1 MPNAFA
7 SLMLVLWPV
16 ISVWLFVRL
25 SPGRALIASLVAAYL
40 ILPPPPAGFDFPLM
54 PPLTKETI
62 PSLVALLACLVLH
75 RGRVRFLPDHPVAKA
90 LVVIF
95 IASPLATVLT
105 NMDPVYFDRNA
116 LPALRFREA
125 IALMV
130 NQALLITPLLL
141 ARNFLRSD
149 SDLKDLLWAVFL
161 GAMIYS
167 LPMLLEVR
175 LSPQLNIWVYGYF
188 QHSFEQMIR
197 DGGFRPIVFLY
208 HGLWAAFLAMS
219 GLLAAVTIARS
230 EPTRRAVAWW
240 VCAIYLM
247 GVLVLC
253 KSMASILYGFAFA
266 PAIAFL
272 TTRMQMHLALAL
284 VLLVLAY
291 PVLKAGDAVPED
303 RILELAEG
311 VDAERAN
318 SLRFRLDNENVLMDR
333 AMERPFFGW
342 GSWGRNHIYDASGT
356 ILTTTD
362 GRWIITMGVYG
373 WVGFLAEFGLLTL
386 PILLLWRRT
395 TGVVSGA
402 IPPWLGGLALIHVI
416 NVIDLLPNA
425 TITPMTWLIA
435 GALLGYGEQVQLA
448 RKPGPAPLR
457 TILGGR

>member
-1 MPNAFA
+1 
-7 SLMLVLWPV
+7 
-16 ISVWLFVRL
+16 
-25 SPGRALIASLVAAYL
+25 
-40 ILPPPPAGFDFPLM
+40 
-54 PPLTKETI
+54 
-62 PSLVALLACLVLH
+62 
-75 RGRVRFLPDHPVAKA
+75 
-90 LVVIF
+90 
-95 IASPLATVLT
+95 
-105 NMDPVYFDRNA
+105 MDPVYFDRYA

-318 SLRFRLDNENVLMDR
+318 SLRFRPV
-333 AMERPFFGW
+333 
-342 GSWGRNHIYDASGT
+342 SYTH
-356 ILTTTD
+356 
-362 GRWIITMGVYG
+362 
-373 WVGFLAEFGLLTL
+373 LTL
-386 PILLLWRRT
+386 PTNRE
-395 TGVVSGA
+395 V
-402 IPPWLGGLALIHVI
+402 
-416 NVIDLLPNA
+416 
-425 TITPMTWLIA
+425 
-435 GALLGYGEQVQLA
+435 
-448 RKPGPAPLR
+448 
-457 TILGGR
+457 

>member
-1 MPNAFA
+1 
-7 SLMLVLWPV
+7 
-16 ISVWLFVRL
+16 
-25 SPGRALIASLVAAYL
+25 
-40 ILPPPPAGFDFPLM
+40 
-54 PPLTKETI
+54 
-62 PSLVALLACLVLH
+62 
-75 RGRVRFLPDHPVAKA
+75 
-90 LVVIF
+90 
-95 IASPLATVLT
+95 
-105 NMDPVYFDRNA
+105 
-116 LPALRFREA
+116 
-125 IALMV
+125 
-130 NQALLITPLLL
+130 
-141 ARNFLRSD
+141 
-149 SDLKDLLWAVFL
+149 
-161 GAMIYS
+161 
-167 LPMLLEVR
+167 
-175 LSPQLNIWVYGYF
+175 
-188 QHSFEQMIR
+188 MIR

-230 EPTRRAVAWW
+230 EPTRRSVAWW

-362 GRWIITMGVYG
+362 GRWIIVMGKYG
-373 WVGFLAEFGLLTL
+373 WLGFLAEFGLLVL
-386 PILLLWRRT
+386 PIFLLWRE
-395 TGVVSGA
+395 
-402 IPPWLGGLALIHVI
+402 
-416 NVIDLLPNA
+416 
-425 TITPMTWLIA
+425 M
-435 GALLGYGEQVQLA
+435 LA
-448 RKPGPAPLR
+448 RKPDEISPFVGPLTLMLAANAAELVPNATLTPLTWLLSGALMGYAETLRRERLRLREDAPK
-457 TILGGR
+457 GRNSRFALKWRPVME

>member
-1 MPNAFA
+1 MIIQSIGIVGAGQMGNGIAHVCA
-7 SLMLVLWPV
+7 LAGYDVVMTDISQESLDAAM
-16 ISVWLFVRL
+16 
-25 SPGRALIASLVAAYL
+25 ALIGRNLDRQVSREKVSQADRDAAL
-40 ILPPPPAGFDFPLM
+40 DRITTT
-54 PPLTKETI
+54 LTLTD
-62 PSLVALLACLVLH
+62 L
-75 RGRVRFLPDHPVAKA
+75 GRCD
-90 LVVIF
+90 
-95 IASPLATVLT
+95 
-105 NMDPVYFDRNA
+105 
-116 LPALRFREA
+116 
-125 IALMV
+125 
-130 NQALLITPLLL
+130 
-141 ARNFLRSD
+141 
-149 SDLKDLLWAVFL
+149 
-161 GAMIYS
+161 

-435 GALLGYGEQVQLA
+435 GALLGYGEEVQLA